1 VPGSTIID
9 LSCSEQDHL
18 LFELR
23 RARLGYW
30 LALHIILLCA
40 AGYTPTQIA
49 AVLFCSRSSVYRAVT
64 AYRKGSLAGLADA
77 EHPRRTGSLTPS
89 LRRSLLALLKRVP
102 SAYGW
107 CRTRWSCATLAAQL
121 QVHRRVAVSAD
132 RLRRWLHQLGWVWK
146 RAKLV
151 ARDDD
156 PERTAKLARI
166 RFHVESLARRATLVF
181 ADELDIHRL
190 PKVGYQ
196 WMPKGEPLEVVT
208 PGVNQK
214 RYLAGALDHLT
225 GRVVSCIGERKT
237 AGLFL
242 ELLKALDAAYPVT
255 SYQRLYVVV
264 DNFGIHKA
272 KAVAAWLAQHQR
284 IELLWLPTYC
294 PKANPIERVFWEV
307 HDKSARNHRR
317 KQIGQLV
324 EDVEQHLQVNGP
336 WPYKLSAIYYTAEVT
351 AAVKELEK
359 QQLLKAA

>member
-1 VPGSTIID
+1 M
-9 LSCSEQDHL
+9 

-23 RARLGYW
+23 RARYGYW

-49 AVLFCSRSSVYRAVT
+49 AVLFCSRSSVYRAVN
-64 AYRKGSLAGLADA
+64 AYRTGSMAVLTDA
-77 EHPRRTGSLTPS
+77 EQPRRVGSLTPS
-89 LRRSLLALLKRVP
+89 LRRSLLALLKGAP

-121 QVHRRVAVSAD
+121 KAQRGAQVSAAT
-132 RLRRWLHQLGWVWK
+132 LRRWLYQLGWVWK

-156 PERTAKLARI
+156 PERIRKLARI
-166 RFHVESLARRATLVF
+166 RFCLENLARRAVLVF
-181 ADELDIHRL
+181 ADELDIHLL

-196 WMPKGEPLEVVT
+196 WMPKGEVVEVVT

-214 RYLAGALDHLT
+214 RYLAAALDHLT
-225 GRVVSCIGERKT
+225 GRVISCIGERKT
-237 AGLFL
+237 ASLFL
-242 ELLKALDAAYPVT
+242 DLLKALDAAYPAAT
-255 SYQRLYVVV
+255 HSRLYVVV
-264 DNFGIHKA
+264 DNYRIHKA
-272 KAVAAWLAQHQR
+272 KAVGEWLAGHRR
-284 IELLWLPTYC
+284 IELLYLPTYC

-307 HDKSARNHRR
+307 HDKCTRNHRR
-317 KQIGQLV
+317 KQISQLV
-324 EDVEQHLQVNGP
+324 GDVEQHLEVNGP